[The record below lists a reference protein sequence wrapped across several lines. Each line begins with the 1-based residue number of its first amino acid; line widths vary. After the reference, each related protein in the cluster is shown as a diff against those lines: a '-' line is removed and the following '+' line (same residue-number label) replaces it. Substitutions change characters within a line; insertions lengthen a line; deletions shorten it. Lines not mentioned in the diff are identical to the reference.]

1 MAVDLFDLPHIL
13 EAIVAPLRFNDLVNC
28 VRVNRT
34 WYNTITPLLWE
45 DVITYRSQATDRCI
59 VWTYQQYFFRDEQSC
74 EDFRK
79 NAHHIRALTCRTQ
92 QLLTTLNTTYFPNLV
107 EINLVTDLS
116 CDAFPALIRLIAR
129 SPKLRAVS
137 VENPGTYATE
147 KDWEHAHDLVDVL
160 CKFPEISC
168 VYLDGIYSQARDI
181 EGLCTKLLGRI
192 KKNTNQIKKL
202 TVQRPDLLARS
213 RRGPSRGR
221 AWTSRESPLVVPV
234 PSTDMWRIIEDNTE
248 GNNGRWEN
256 EQWMPMLKSG
266 WNTIAIMEREDE
278 LQVVLP
284 STFPEDA
291 YIRFLDQ
298 FSDCQD
304 VSLGDV
310 QEPLQ
315 SALAAFLWRL
325 PKMHKVDLPARY
337 FRPLNE
343 ILGNDN
349 FELTSVRLHTLK
361 YTTAFTLSDMPLWTR
376 LSGLVDLDLDF
387 VHVTITE
394 LLQVLASTTQLQT
407 IRVPSVKIT
416 GKEKGHVP
424 GMTWASSSLRQV
436 SLGLYLNGHDEELL
450 RGYGQ
455 DWGSISSSD
464 WANIPTSDWSNS
476 SAQDWDDIL
485 ANEDDKVQAC
495 TTKIATALAPVF
507 MAHLDAQAELRELEL
522 SFNNRLY
529 PRLSP
534 FLQLSLDPVMGLP
547 RLSNLKKLEKLVITG
562 LVHQLGQQ
570 EIEWMSQHWPKL
582 SWIEVP
588 ILNTYES
595 LTETRIVSCN
605 RQTFSGQAP
614 AYHQWFPQLH
624 VAIPVDCYS
633 CAQGCNSMH
642 CLCRSLYEAHNIAMW
657 GYDDN
662 CDDGWGFADG
672 AYWHER
678 VIAARKTV
686 EVAREAT
693 LIDPFD
699 NLYLGRHRQHESASR
714 PKAARGSRL

>member
-1 MAVDLFDLPHIL
+1 MAVDLFDLQHIL

-34 WYNTITPLLWE
+34 WYNTITPVLWE

-59 VWTYQQYFFRDEQSC
+59 VWTYQQYFFRDEPSC

-79 NAHHIRALTCRTQ
+79 NAHHIRPLTCRTQ
-92 QLLTTLNTTYFPNLV
+92 QLLTTLNTTHFPNLV

-168 VYLDGIYSQARDI
+168 VYLDGIYSQARDM
-181 EGLCTKLLGRI
+181 EGLCTRLLGRI
-192 KKNTNQIKKL
+192 KKSTNQIKKL
-202 TVQRPDLLARS
+202 TVQRPDLLTRS
-213 RRGPSRGR
+213 RRGPSWGR

-234 PSTDMWRIIEDNTE
+234 PSTDMWRIVEDNTE

-266 WNTIAIMEREDE
+266 WNTTAVMEREDE
-278 LQVVLP
+278 LQVALP

-291 YIRFLDQ
+291 YTRFLDQ

-304 VSLGDV
+304 I
-310 QEPLQ
+310 
-315 SALAAFLWRL
+315 
-325 PKMHKVDLPARY
+325 DLPARY

-343 ILGNDN
+343 ILGSDN
-349 FELTSVRLHTLK
+349 CELTSVRLHALK
-361 YTTAFTLSDMPLWTR
+361 YTTAFTLSDTPLWTR

-394 LLQVLASTTQLQT
+394 LLHVLASTTQLQT
-407 IRVPSVKIT
+407 IRVLSVKIT
-416 GKEKGHVP
+416 GKEKGLVP

-450 RGYGQ
+450 RGYSQ
-455 DWGSISSSD
+455 DWGNISASD
-464 WANIPTSDWSNS
+464 WANIPAPDWSSS
-476 SAQDWDDIL
+476 SAQDWDDIS
-485 ANEDDKVQAC
+485 ANEGNKVQAC

-507 MAHLDAQAELRELEL
+507 MAQLDAQAELRELQL
-522 SFNNRLY
+522 SFNNRLH

-534 FLQLSLDPVMGLP
+534 FLQLSLDPAVGLP
-547 RLSNLKKLEKLVITG
+547 RLSNLKKLEKLVVTG
-562 LVHQLGQQ
+562 LLHQLGQQ

-588 ILNTYES
+588 ILNTYVS
-595 LTETRIVSCN
+595 LTETRSVSCN
-605 RQTFSGQAP
+605 RETFSGQAP

-633 CAQGCNSMH
+633 CAQGCDSMH
-642 CLCRSLYEAHNIAMW
+642 CLCRSLYEAHNIAIR
-657 GYDDN
+657 G
-662 CDDGWGFADG
+662 CDDGCDDG

-678 VIAARKTV
+678 VIAARDAV
-686 EVAREAT
+686 DVAREAT
-693 LIDPFD
+693 LVDPFD
-699 NLYLGRHRQHESASR
+699 DLYLGRHRQHGSASR
-714 PKAARGSRL
+714 PKAARGSRR